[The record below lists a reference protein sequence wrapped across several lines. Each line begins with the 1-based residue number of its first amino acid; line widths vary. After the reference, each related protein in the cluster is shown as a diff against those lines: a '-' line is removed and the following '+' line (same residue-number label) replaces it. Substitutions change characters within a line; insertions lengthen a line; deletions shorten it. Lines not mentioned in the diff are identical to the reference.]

1 MKVSY
6 DFSGRTVIVAGAA
19 SGIGRATVQGC
30 LEAGATVHALDID
43 AAGLSSWSHRRF
55 VTCTLDVAA

>member
-19 SGIGRATVQGC
+19 SGIGRATAQGC
-30 LEAGATVHALDID
+30 LDVGATVHALDID
-43 AAGLSSWSHRRF
+43 AAGLSSWSP
-55 VTCTLDVAA
+55 TAPL